1 MKTRGNEM
9 KITCKE
15 IGTWGIFEVEGNVDS
30 IQTKMFADTF
40 SEYVGAVEKCKNIIL
55 DLTKAEFL
63 SIGVIRYVNQVSINL
78 EEVMGRLVIMG
89 ANDRIRRHFDIFV
102 GLKNLKE
109 IKNVWEVIPLQMTD
123 KLNEARSVTLAESL
137 MMELPSQGV
146 SNTVIAGNG
155 TSDQN

>member
-1 MKTRGNEM
+1 M

-15 IGTWGIFEVEGNVDS
+15 IGSWGIFEVEGNVDS

-40 SEYVGAVEKCKNIIL
+40 AEYVGAVEKCKNIIL

-63 SIGVIRYVNQVSINL
+63 SIGVIRYVNQVSISL
-78 EEVMGRLVIMG
+78 EEAMGRLVIMG

-109 IKNVWEVIPLQMTD
+109 INNIWEVIPLQMTN
-123 KLNEARSVTLAESL
+123 KLNETLPVTLAESL
-137 MMELPSQGV
+137 MMELPLEG
-146 SNTVIAGNG
+146 TRAIAATGS
-155 TSDQN
+155 TSGDQN

>member
-1 MKTRGNEM
+1 M

-30 IQTKMFADTF
+30 VHTKIFADTF
-40 SEYVGAVEKCKNIIL
+40 AEYMGSADKCKNLIL

-63 SIGVIRYVNQVSINL
+63 SIGVIRYVNQVSTNL
-78 EEVMGRLVIMG
+78 EESMGRLVIMG

-109 IKNVWEVIPLQMTD
+109 INNIWEVIPLQMSN
-123 KLNEARSVTLAESL
+123 KLNDAKSVTLAESL
-137 MMELPSQGV
+137 NIELPLDGV
-146 SNTVIAGNG
+146 SGIP
-155 TSDQN
+155 DQN

>member
-1 MKTRGNEM
+1 M

-15 IGTWGIFEVEGNVDS
+15 IGSWGIFEVEGNVDS

-40 SEYVGAVEKCKNIIL
+40 AGYVGAVEKCKNIIL

-78 EEVMGRLVIMG
+78 EEAMGRLVIMG

-123 KLNEARSVTLAESL
+123 KLNETRPVTLAESL
-137 MMELPSQGV
+137 MMELPLEG
-146 SNTVIAGNG
+146 SNNTAIAGG
-155 TSDQN
+155 GSSDQN

>member
-1 MKTRGNEM
+1 M

-40 SEYVGAVEKCKNIIL
+40 AGYVGAVEKCKNIIL

-78 EEVMGRLVIMG
+78 EEAMGRLVIMG

-109 IKNVWEVIPLQMTD
+109 INNIWEVIPLQMTA
-123 KLNEARSVTLAESL
+123 KLNDTLPVTLAESL
-137 MMELPSQGV
+137 MMELPLEGS
-146 SNTVIAGNG
+146 SNIAATGSNG
-155 TSDQN
+155 GDQN